1 MSVFSLSASHY
12 HSIRQLPLPGNHR
25 WTRNQ
30 NLKIYLAPVFSK
42 GSTGFCALKSSNPIH
57 AREVSETVR

>member
-12 HSIRQLPLPGNHR
+12 HSIRQLPLPGSSR

-30 NLKIYLAPVFSK
+30 NLKIYLANVFGKS
-42 GSTGFCALKSSNPIH
+42 STGFRALKSSNPIH
-57 AREVSETVR
+57 VREVGESVR